1 MRRRSVSPT
10 DPHAFVLSFMTFD
23 YLPNSASVDTESP
36 LDRVLR
42 QPFNLGL
49 FLPIQNGGWSISTLP
64 RSTDWSFDYNARLTL
79 QAEAL
84 GFDLVFGLAQWMP
97 KGGYG
102 GETNYREISLDS
114 FITTAAL
121 SAITRRI
128 LLISTIHVLYG
139 PWHPLHLAKIGA
151 TLDHISGGRW
161 GVNLVTGHIAD
172 EARMFG
178 QTREEH
184 DARYARAAEFV
195 EILDK
200 LWRTD
205 ENVNIEGQHWTLHDA
220 YVSPRPLHGRP
231 ILINATG
238 SKAGFAFGARYSDFV
253 FIPSPVGVQLE
264 PTLTALPEF
273 TGQLRTASN
282 ATGRT
287 VRPIINPTIVSAASD
302 ELAQARYER
311 IRASEDREAAANFN
325 ARMNTKTG
333 ASDAHAWSAHERRAG
348 ERAVGGNLHLV
359 GSPQRIVDDM
369 LRLRDAGC
377 AGVQLTFFDFEPDL
391 AHFGT
396 HILPLMREAG
406 LRL

>member
-1 MRRRSVSPT
+1 MSLAIPAALTSGAVHEPE
-10 DPHAFVLSFMTFD
+10 P
-23 YLPNSASVDTESP
+23 SP
-36 LDRVLR
+36 LERVLQ

-64 RSTDWSFDYNARLTL
+64 RSTDWRFDYNARLTL
-79 QAEAL
+79 KAEEL

-102 GETNYREISLDS
+102 GVSNYRETSLDS
-114 FITTAAL
+114 FISTAAL

-139 PWHPLHLAKIGA
+139 PWHPLHLAKFGA

-161 GVNLVTGHIAD
+161 GVNLVTGHIAA

-178 QTREEH
+178 QVREEH
-184 DARYARAAEFV
+184 DARYGRAAEFV
-195 EILDK
+195 DILDR
-200 LWRTD
+200 LWRT
-205 ENVNIEGQHWTLHDA
+205 EGNVTFEGRHWQLYDA

-238 SKAGFAFGARYSDFV
+238 SKAGFEFGARYSDFV
-253 FIPSPVGVQLE
+253 FIPSPTGVELE
-264 PTLTALPEF
+264 PTLQALPDF
-273 TGQLRTASN
+273 TAGLREA
-282 ATGRT
+282 AQAQGRA
-287 VRPIINPTIVSAASD
+287 VRTIINPTVVSAATD
-302 ELAQARYER
+302 ALAQERYER
-311 IRASEDREAAANFN
+311 ILASEDTEAVANFN
-325 ARMNTKTG
+325 ARFNTQTG
-333 ASDAHAWSAHERRAG
+333 ASDARAWSSHRRRAG
-348 ERAVGGNLHLV
+348 ERAVGGNIHLV

-369 LRLRDAGC
+369 IRLRDAGC
-377 AGVQLTFFDFEPDL
+377 HGVQLTFFDFEQDL
-391 AHFGT
+391 AHFGQ

>member
-1 MRRRSVSPT
+1 MT
-10 DPHAFVLSFMTFD
+10 HAYT
-23 YLPNSASVDTESP
+23 ASLADDTTLSP
-36 LDRVLR
+36 LERVRL

-64 RSTDWSFDYNARLTL
+64 RSTDWRFDYNARLTL

-102 GETNYREISLDS
+102 GKTNFREVSLDS

-121 SAITRRI
+121 SAITQRI

-184 DARYARAAEFV
+184 DSRYARAAEFV
-195 EILDK
+195 EILDQ

-205 ENVNIEGQHWTLHDA
+205 SNVTIEGKHWTLNDA

-238 SKAGFAFGARYSDFV
+238 SKAGFEFGARYSDFV

-264 PTLTALPEF
+264 PTLAALPKF
-273 TGQLRTASN
+273 TEGLRLA
-282 ATGRT
+282 AAAAGRE

-302 ELAQARYER
+302 DDALARYER
-311 IRASEDREAAANFN
+311 IRASEDTEAAANFN
-325 ARMNTKTG
+325 ARMNPKTG
-333 ASDAHAWSAHERRAG
+333 SSDAHAWSKHERRAG

-359 GSPQRIVDDM
+359 GSPHRIVDDM

-377 AGVQLTFFDFEPDL
+377 GGVQLTFFDFEQDL
-391 AHFGT
+391 ADFGT

>member
-1 MRRRSVSPT
+1 
-10 DPHAFVLSFMTFD
+10 MTHPYTPSLAD
-23 YLPNSASVDTESP
+23 DAGLSP
-36 LDRVLR
+36 LERVRR

-64 RSTDWSFDYNARLTL
+64 RSTDWRFDYNARLTL

-102 GETNYREISLDS
+102 GETHFREVSLDS

-121 SAITRRI
+121 SAITQRI

-184 DARYARAAEFV
+184 DARYTRAAEFV
-195 EILDK
+195 DILDQ

-205 ENVNIEGQHWTLHDA
+205 ANVTIEGKHWTLNDA

-238 SKAGFAFGARYSDFV
+238 SKAGFAFGAKYSDFV

-264 PTLTALPEF
+264 PTLAALPEF
-273 TGQLRTASN
+273 TSGLRA
-282 ATGRT
+282 AAAAEGRE
-287 VRPIINPTIVSAASD
+287 VRAIINPTIVSATTD
-302 ELAQARYER
+302 ELAQARYAE
-311 IRASEDREAAANFN
+311 IRASEDTVAADNFN
-325 ARMNTKTG
+325 ARMSPKTG
-333 ASDAHAWSAHERRAG
+333 SSDAHAWSKHERQAG
-348 ERAVGGNLHLV
+348 ERAVGGNMHLV
-359 GSPQRIVDDM
+359 GSPQTIVDGF

-377 AGVQLTFFDFEPDL
+377 GGVQLTFFDFEKDL

>member
-1 MRRRSVSPT
+1 MPEFA
-10 DPHAFVLSFMTFD
+10 PSFA
-23 YLPNSASVDTESP
+23 LVEASDAPGLSP
-36 LDRVLR
+36 LERVR
-42 QPFNLGL
+42 QQPFNLGL

-64 RSTDWSFDYNARLTL
+64 RSTDWRFDYNARLTL

-102 GETNYREISLDS
+102 GVTNYRETSLDS

-178 QTREEH
+178 QVREEH

-195 EILDK
+195 EILDR

-205 ENVNIEGQHWTLHDA
+205 GNVNIEGKHWQLNDA
-220 YVSPRPLHGRP
+220 FVSPRPLHGRP

-238 SKAGFAFGARYSDFV
+238 SKAGFEFGARHSDFV
-253 FIPSPVGVQLE
+253 FIPSPTGVELE
-264 PTLTALPEF
+264 PTLAALPAF
-273 TGQLRTASN
+273 TAGLHAAALAQGREVRT
-282 ATGRT
+282 
-287 VRPIINPTIVSAASD
+287 IINPTVVSAATD
-302 ELAQARYER
+302 ALAQARYEQ
-311 IRASEDREAAANFN
+311 ILASEDKEASANFS
-325 ARMNTKTG
+325 ARFNTQTG
-333 ASDAHAWSAHERRAG
+333 ASDARAWSGHRRRAG
-348 ERAVGGNLHLV
+348 ERAVGGNIHLV
-359 GSPQRIVDDM
+359 GSPQRIVDDL

-377 AGVQLTFFDFEPDL
+377 HGVQLTFFDFEPDL
-391 AHFGT
+391 AHFGQ

-406 LRL
+406 LRR

>member
-1 MRRRSVSPT
+1 MSLASPAASPSVANDAPE
-10 DPHAFVLSFMTFD
+10 P
-23 YLPNSASVDTESP
+23 SP
-36 LDRVLR
+36 LERVRL

-64 RSTDWSFDYNARLTL
+64 RSTDWRFDYNARLTL

-102 GETNYREISLDS
+102 GASNYRETSLDS
-114 FITTAAL
+114 FMATAAL

-139 PWHPLHLAKIGA
+139 PWHPLHLAKFGA

-161 GVNLVTGHIAD
+161 GVNLVTGHIAA

-178 QTREEH
+178 QEREEH
-184 DARYARAAEFV
+184 DARYTRAAEFV
-195 EILDK
+195 DMLER

-205 ENVNIEGQHWTLHDA
+205 GNVSIEGRHWQLHDA

-238 SKAGFAFGARYSDFV
+238 SKAGFEFGARYSDFV
-253 FIPSPVGVQLE
+253 FIPSPTGVDIE
-264 PTLTALPEF
+264 ATLAALPAF
-273 TGQLRTASN
+273 TAGLKAAAQAQ
-282 ATGRT
+282 GRS
-287 VRPIINPTIVSAASD
+287 VRAIINPTIVSAATD
-302 ELAQARYER
+302 ALAQARYAR
-311 IRASEDREAAANFN
+311 ILASEDAEAVANFN
-325 ARMNTKTG
+325 ARFNTQTG
-333 ASDAHAWSAHERRAG
+333 ASDARAWSHHVRRPG
-348 ERAVGGNLHLV
+348 ERAVGGNIHLV

-369 LRLRDAGC
+369 VRLRDAGC
-377 AGVQLTFFDFEPDL
+377 GGVQLTFFDFEPDL
-391 AHFGT
+391 AHFGR